1 MYTSLPAV
9 LPILMICPCCLIKYG
24 KTAFEVKSKP
34 FTLVSIMVSQSSIF
48 ASRNESRPSARPAL
62 LTKISTACHAAGK
75 SFNCAKTASLSCTSN
90 TKLKV
95 FTPYFFSIAV
105 ATSANFSLRR
115 AVKIKFQPPAAN
127 FSAIALP
134 NPELAPV
141 INIIFDM
148 VYG

>member
-1 MYTSLPAV
+1 
-9 LPILMICPCCLIKYG
+9 
-24 KTAFEVKSKP
+24 
-34 FTLVSIMVSQSSIF
+34 MVSQSSKL
-48 ASRNESRPSARPAL
+48 ASRKESRPNARPAL
-62 LTKISTACHAAGK
+62 LTKRSTPCHSAGK
-75 SFNCAKTASLSCTSN
+75 LFKCANTAALSCTSN
-90 TKLKV
+90 IKLKV
-95 FTPYFFSIAV
+95 FTPYLLSIAE